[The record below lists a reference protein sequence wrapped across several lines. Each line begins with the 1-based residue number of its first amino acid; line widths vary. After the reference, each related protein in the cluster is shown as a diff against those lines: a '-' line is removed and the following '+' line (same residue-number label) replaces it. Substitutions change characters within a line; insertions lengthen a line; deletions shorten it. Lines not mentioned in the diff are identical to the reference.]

1 MRGIIWLPADSPEN
15 YRRDW
20 STDELALLL
29 SNTPYHRLIVY
40 KTAAFTGYRRKE
52 LRSLTLGH
60 LDSEKHTLRL
70 NALDDKGRKARK
82 QPIPGVLSQELK
94 VYGESGEALALYRQH
109 TARKDSK
116 MEYPENPLLF
126 IPQHAARMLSE
137 DLERL
142 GIPKQTGEGKLDFH
156 SLRVAYT
163 NLLFK
168 TGTDPKTTQE
178 MARHSDAKLTFI
190 TYGRAEDE
198 RKQATIEAAY
208 ELIQGQKIVLNPS
221 LMQDF

>member
-1 MRGIIWLPADSPEN
+1 M
-15 YRRDW
+15 
-20 STDELALLL
+20 
-29 SNTPYHRLIVY
+29 
-40 KTAAFTGYRRKE
+40 
-52 LRSLTLGH
+52 TLGH

-142 GIPKQTGEGKLDFH
+142 GIPKQTEAGKLDFH

-168 TGTDPKTTQE
+168 TGADVKTAQDL
-178 MARHSDAKLTFI
+178 ARHSDPRLTMNI
-190 TYGRAEDE
+190 YGRADEE
-198 RKQATIEAAY
+198 RKQATVEDAY
-208 ELIQGQKIVLNPS
+208 RQIMDKKS
-221 LMQDF
+221 S